1 MTARILIWFLLSV
14 IFYSYL
20 GYGLLLAIFVRIKK
34 LFRGEKYSGEK
45 EVFEPMVC
53 LFVTAYN
60 EKDYINQKVN
70 NSFSLDYPE
79 DKVQY
84 IWITD
89 GSDDGT
95 PDLLRKFPRLEVYHQ
110 KERKGKIDAMNRGM
124 KYVRTPYVIF
134 SDTNTIL
141 SRNTIRDIVACFA
154 NPEVGCVAGEK
165 RIAERKTDTASGSGE
180 GLYWKMES
188 RIKQMESELSSA
200 VGGVGELFAI
210 RTELFEP
217 VENDTILDDFII
229 SMKIV
234 SKGYRIAYTPGA
246 YAIENASLNVKEEL
260 KRKIRI
266 SAGGIQAMTR
276 LWFLLNPF
284 KYGIFSWQYFSHK
297 VLRWAVSP
305 LSLFLFLPVN
315 IWLVGRE
322 QLWFAISFPS
332 LALWVQ
338 LLCYLLALLG
348 WIFENKKIKTK
359 IFFAPAYFLA
369 INYAS
374 VRGLFRFFRGK
385 QKVTWEKSKRA
396 GTPGPETG

>member
-1 MTARILIWFLLSV
+1 MTARILFWFLLSV
-14 IFYSYL
+14 IFYSYI
-20 GYGLLLAIFVRIKK
+20 GYGLLLAISVRIKR
-34 LFRGEKYSGEK
+34 LFRKIEYSREID
-45 EVFEPMVC
+45 VFEPPVC

-60 EKDYINQKVN
+60 EKDYIRQKVN
-70 NSFSLDYPE
+70 NSFSLNYPE
-79 DKVQY
+79 DKIQY

-95 PDLLRKFPRLEVYHQ
+95 PDLLREYHRLEVYHQ

-124 KYVRTPYVIF
+124 KFVRTPYVIF

-141 SRNTIRDIVACFA
+141 SCNTIRDIVACFA
-154 NPEVGCVAGEK
+154 NPEVGCIAGEK
-165 RIAERKTDTASGSGE
+165 RIADKKADTASGSGE

-188 RIKQMESELSSA
+188 HIKLMESELSSA

-229 SMKIV
+229 SMRIA

-297 VLRWAVSP
+297 VLRWAASP

-315 IWLVGRE
+315 IWLVAGER
-322 QLWFAISFPS
+322 LWFSVSLPS
-332 LALWVQ
+332 LILWVQ
-338 LLCYLLALLG
+338 LLCYLLALSG
-348 WIFENKKIKTK
+348 WIFENRRIKTK
-359 IFFAPAYFLA
+359 IFFAPAYFVA

-374 VRGLFRFFRGK
+374 VRGLLRFLWGK

-396 GTPGPETG
+396 GTPGQETG